1 MNDVIQPGEILEI
14 LKSRIAG
21 FEPEKGEAEI
31 GKIVR
36 AGDGI
41 AVAWGLDNAMA
52 GELVTVE
59 VESGDVVD
67 GMIMNLEEETVGIIL
82 YSGYEAV
89 KEGDIVK
96 RAGKV
101 AEVPIGENVL
111 GRVLDPLGNPIDGKG
126 PVQMEKTG
134 RVEVKGPG
142 IVQRRNVEEPLQ
154 TGLKAIDSMI
164 PIGRGQRELI
174 IGDRRTGKTAIAID
188 TIINQKQANKDD
200 KVYCFYVAIGQK
212 RSSVVQIVEK
222 LQKYGAMEYTTVVAA
237 TASDPAAFQYL
248 APYAACAMAEYFRDS
263 GKHALVIF
271 DDLTKHAQAYR
282 ELSLLMRRSPG
293 REAYPGDIFYLHSRL
308 LERAA
313 KMSDDQ
319 GGGSLTAL
327 PIVETQEGDVS
338 AYIPTNVISITDG
351 QIFLEADLF
360 NSGLRP
366 AINVGISV
374 SRVGGDAQIKAMK
387 QTAGS
392 LRINLAQFRELAAF
406 MQFSSDLDPAT
417 KKQLDRGERLTEILK
432 QGQYEPL
439 DVFKQVAVIK
449 AGVSGRLDKY
459 PTAKLRRYQ
468 NELFDYLD
476 SEAKEFMEKFR
487 AEAAFS
493 DEIEAE
499 LEKVFDAFEEVFKPD
514 AAVDG
519 IDAGYTINMAMAMSQ
534 RSGIN
539 RDMLKIVERVT
550 ARELASPSLEKE
562 LEQIISGE
570 DTMEKD
576 RFDKLVENCDI
587 IDCQDGED
595 MDKAFDLAVIKLAP
609 RVGVGMDDL
618 KEKLLEREATSS
630 TALSPFFA
638 IPHIVTQGENV
649 FEMLIMRSKKGVRFS
664 DSAPNVHALF
674 FLIGTMDQRHFHLVA
689 LSAIAQIVQDP
700 TFETK
705 WLEAEDP
712 AELRNLI
719 LGAERKREV
728 DKDGKPKKKDD

>member
-1 MNDVIQPGEILEI
+1 MNDAIKPGEILDI
-14 LKSRIAG
+14 LKNRIAG
-21 FEPEKGEAEI
+21 FEPDKREAEI
-31 GKIVR
+31 GRIVR

-52 GELVTVE
+52 GELVSVE

-67 GMIMNLEEETVGIIL
+67 GMVMNLEEETVGIIL
-82 YSGYEAV
+82 YSGYEEV

-101 AEVPIGENVL
+101 AQVPIGPDVL
-111 GRVLDPLGNPIDGKG
+111 GRVIDPLGRPIDGKG
-126 PVQMEKTG
+126 PLGSKG
-134 RVEVKGPG
+134 FGKVEVKGPG
-142 IVQRRNVEEPLQ
+142 IVERQNVVEPLQ
-154 TGLKAIDSMI
+154 TGIKAIDSMI

-188 TIINQKQANKDD
+188 TIINQAQANKDEKD

-212 RSSVVQIVEK
+212 RSSVVQLVEK

-248 APYAACAMAEYFRDS
+248 APYAACAMAEYFRDN
-263 GKHALVIF
+263 GKHALVIY

-313 KMSDDQ
+313 KMSEEK

-392 LRINLAQFRELAAF
+392 LRIDLAQFRELAAF
-406 MQFSSDLDPAT
+406 MQFSSDLDAAT

-432 QGQYEPL
+432 QGQYEPV
-439 DVFKQVAVIK
+439 DVLKQVVIIK

-468 NELFDYLD
+468 MELFEFLD
-476 SEAKEFMEKFR
+476 AECAEFMDKFR
-487 AEAAFS
+487 KEAALTK
-493 DEIEAE
+493 EVEEE
-499 LEKVFDAFEEVFKPD
+499 LERMFDAFEDKFRPD
-514 AAVDG
+514 SAVDG
-519 IDAGYTINMAMAMSQ
+519 IDAGYTINMAMAMSP

-539 RDMLKIVERVT
+539 RDMLKLVERVT
-550 ARELASPSLEKE
+550 ARELASPTLEKE

-576 RFDKLVENCDI
+576 RFDKLVENCHI
-587 IDCQDGED
+587 IDCVDDED

-609 RVGVGMDDL
+609 RVEVGMDDL
-618 KEKLLEREATSS
+618 KERLLEREATSS

-638 IPHIVTQGENV
+638 IPHIVVEGEGV
-649 FEMLIMRSKKGVRFS
+649 FEMLMMRSKKGIKFS
-664 DSAPNVHALF
+664 DNAPNVHALF
-674 FLIGTMDQRHFHLVA
+674 FLIGSKNQRHFHLVA

-700 TFETK
+700 TFEAK
-705 WLEAEDP
+705 WMKAKDT
-712 AELRNLI
+712 AELRELVLN
-719 LGAERKREV
+719 AERKRETE
-728 DKDGKPKKKDD
+728 KKAE

>member
-1 MNDVIQPGEILEI
+1 MNDNIKTGEILEL
-14 LKSRIAG
+14 LKNRIAG
-21 FEPEKGEAEI
+21 FVPEEGESEI
-31 GKIVR
+31 GKVIK

-41 AVAWGLDNAMA
+41 AVAWGLDSAMF

-59 VESGDVVD
+59 TQSGDSVD
-67 GMIMNLEEETVGIIL
+67 GMIMNLEEESVGIIL
-82 YSGYEAV
+82 YNGYEQV

-96 RAGKV
+96 RSRKV
-101 AEVPIGENVL
+101 AEVPVGEGVL
-111 GRVLDPLGNPIDGKG
+111 GRVVDPLGNPIDGLGKINSNA
-126 PVQMEKTG
+126 T
-134 RVEVKGPG
+134 RTVEIKGPG
-142 IVQRRNVEEPLQ
+142 IIQRKNVDIPLQ

-188 TIINQKQANKDD
+188 TIINQGQANGDE

-212 RSSVVQIVEK
+212 RSSVVQIIEK
-222 LQKYGAMEYTTVVAA
+222 LKRYNAMEYTSVIAA

-293 REAYPGDIFYLHSRL
+293 REAYPGDVFYLHSRL

-313 KMSDDQ
+313 MMSDEE

-327 PIVETQEGDVS
+327 PIIETQEGDVS

-417 KKQLDRGERLTEILK
+417 KKQLERGERLTEILK

-439 DVFKQVAVIK
+439 DVFKQVLIIK
-449 AGVSGRLDKY
+449 AGISGRLDKY

-468 NELFDYLD
+468 TELF
-476 SEAKEFMEKFR
+476 EFVDEKYSDFMLSFR
-487 AEAAFS
+487 QQLAFT
-493 DEIEAE
+493 DEIEKQV
-499 LEKVFDAFEEVFKPD
+499 EKIFDDFEDSFKPD
-514 AAVDG
+514 AALDD
-519 IDAGYTINMAMAMSQ
+519 IDAGYTVNMAMAMSK
-534 RSGIN
+534 RSGLN
-539 RDMLKIVERVT
+539 RDMLKIVERIT
-550 ARELASPSLEKE
+550 AHELSSPTLEKE
-562 LEQIISGE
+562 LEDIISGE
-570 DTMEKD
+570 DSMEKD
-576 RFDKLVENCDI
+576 RFDQLVERCRI
-587 IDCQDGED
+587 IDLDMTRNKED
-595 MDKAFDLAVIKLAP
+595 AFEIALNEINKIVPIPVEEVLAKLH
-609 RVGVGMDDL
+609 
-618 KEKLLEREATSS
+618 EREKTST

-638 IPHIVTQGENV
+638 VPHVVLDGENI
-649 FEMLIMRSKKGVRFS
+649 FEILIMRSKKGIYFS
-664 DSAPNVHALF
+664 DTAPNVHSLF
-674 FLIGTMDQRHFHLVA
+674 FLLGTMDQRHFHLVS

-700 TFETK
+700 SFETN
-705 WLEAEDP
+705 WLKAANTD
-712 AELRNLI
+712 ELQKLI
-719 LGAERKREV
+719 LKSERKRE
-728 DKDGKPKKKDD
+728 KK

>member
-1 MNDVIQPGEILEI
+1 MNDVIKPGEILEI

-21 FEPEKGEAEI
+21 FEPDTREAEI
-31 GKIVR
+31 GRIVR

-52 GELVTVE
+52 GELVSVE
-59 VESGDVVD
+59 VESGDTVD
-67 GMIMNLEEETVGIIL
+67 GMVMNLEEETVGIIL

-89 KEGDIVK
+89 KEGDVVK

-101 AEVPIGENVL
+101 AEVSVGESVL
-111 GRVLDPLGNPIDGKG
+111 GRVIDPLGHPIDGKG
-126 PVQMEKTG
+126 SLETDSSGK
-134 RVEVKGPG
+134 VEVKGPG
-142 IVQRRNVEEPLQ
+142 IIQRQNVVEPLQ
-154 TGLKAIDSMI
+154 TGIKAIDSMI

-188 TIINQKQANKDD
+188 TIIHQGKANPDDKD

-212 RSSVVQIVEK
+212 RSSVVQIVDK

-248 APYAACAMAEYFRDS
+248 APYAACAMAEYFRDN
-263 GKHALVIF
+263 GKHALVVF

-313 KMSDDQ
+313 KMSDEF

-392 LRINLAQFRELAAF
+392 LRIDLAQFRELAAF
-406 MQFSSDLDPAT
+406 MQFSSDLDAAT
-417 KKQLDRGERLTEILK
+417 RKQLDRGERLTEILK

-439 DVFKQVAVIK
+439 DVLKQVVIIK

-468 NELFDYLD
+468 SELFEYID
-476 SEAKEFMEKFR
+476 ENKAEFLEELR
-487 AEAAFS
+487 QEAALS
-493 DEIEAE
+493 DAISAE
-499 LEKVFDAFEEVFKPD
+499 LEKIFDDFEEVFKPD
-514 AAVDG
+514 AAVEG
-519 IDAGYTINMAMAMSQ
+519 IDAGYTVNMAMALSQ

-539 RDMLKIVERVT
+539 RDMMKLVERVT
-550 ARELASPSLEKE
+550 ARELASPTLEKE

-576 RFDKLVENCDI
+576 RFDKLVEECDI
-587 IDCQDGED
+587 VDCDD
-595 MDKAFDLAVIKLAP
+595 DDLDKAFDIAVIKLAP
-609 RVGVGMDDL
+609 RIGVGMDDL
-618 KEKLLEREATSS
+618 KKMLLKREETSS
-630 TALSPFFA
+630 TALSTFFA
-638 IPHIVTQGENV
+638 IPHIVVEGENM
-649 FEMLIMRSKKGVRFS
+649 FELLVMRSRKGIRFS
-664 DSAPNVHALF
+664 ETAPNVHALF
-674 FLIGTMDQRHFHLVA
+674 FLVGTKDQRHFHLVA
-689 LSAIAQIVQDP
+689 LSAIAQIVQTP
-700 TFETK
+700 SFETS
-705 WLEAEDP
+705 WLAAESAAD
-712 AELRNLI
+712 LRKLI
-719 LGAERKREV
+719 LAAERKRETE
-728 DKDGKPKKKDD
+728 KD